1 MTKFTKIIS
10 PKSGKVTEI
19 IHIADIHIRTGDEIA
34 SRYDEYYKVFSNLF
48 STLKRLNSVKN
59 NEAVCVICGD
69 TFHAKTKL
77 ETPGIKLFL
86 YLLQNIGRILPT
98 FIILGNHDFKQ
109 DQMDNSID
117 FLDAFGHLISE
128 NIVFLQ
134 ETGLYTCAN
143 LGIGMV
149 DIKETLRIGS
159 GSGMADR
166 LPDFPNPNDFP
177 EEITKTIALFHGT
190 MVHSKFTDNRTT
202 DEGYPWEWIDV
213 GYNYALLGD
222 IHKQQIF
229 PIRKKTKMMAAYSGS
244 LIQQNY
250 GETLFK
256 HGILVWNLQE
266 DSVKSIDIKNEYGFV
281 KLMNKSN
288 TWLLEK
294 SPLIDSVKNENFPN
308 KLRIRIFGSY
318 NDDQKQGLKEMLD
331 DCEYTLDETVIK
343 DDITQTNSS
352 DFSSEGLLEQYML
365 ENNISDYSVPEL
377 DELLIKN
384 EPEFNDELKKIIKK
398 KNNDLEKE
406 YSIYSKTL
414 EISDNITKFN
424 IKYLEWAG
432 LLCYSGKN
440 FVDFELMKNKTNLIS
455 APNGGGKS
463 SYLEI
468 ICISIYGKPIPS
480 RSVKGNPIALI
491 SKGKNEKDP
500 SYTVVH
506 IEIDES
512 IYRINRIFDKDGKP
526 KSRGGGVFKKNGDE
540 WVSICIDSPKIKEW
554 VLKNVG
560 NIEEF
565 LMTTLV
571 SQSNDSDFLSMKPV
585 EQRSHLEKLLGL
597 KVANSKANLFKQAFL
612 ITKSFKTNLDICLGE
627 GLNDCTNLD
636 ELMEI
641 NKLYDTKKSFLKNL
655 TSSLVNSWGICK
667 IEDLKLTIENIDN
680 KIDFYGD
687 YDEIK
692 KNIVNKETKQ
702 RELEEIISNMHQPCK
717 NPANNSEYYR
727 SKLTSCVD
735 KLEECRIIREQFDS
749 KSLYTKP
756 LFEKIQIDQ
765 IESVIDEEMD
775 CINPSKEVY
784 DDSIIKIESYSKQ
797 LQNTEVKIKEL
808 SDTIDDLETKDD
820 ILYEKVKNIQIER
833 GNSPIVD
840 KDSVISLIENVKKN
854 KESEDK
860 KRTLHAL
867 YGARMYYW
875 NENVLKIEENKR
887 NITRVNNGIHGI
899 EESLKDSPYNPNC
912 AACNQQPLRKQLS
925 SLYVDLKTLQNESKS
940 LSKIGK
946 NLTEISN
953 TKYEKLSK
961 WIEEFDKNVKLF
973 DEYTQYLADWNIY
986 EEIALKCKLVEE
998 ERDNIRKEI
1007 REMKSKNKA
1016 SSLRINMFKTDL
1028 QEYQKICK
1036 NYDSFQS
1043 KKNYWDERRA
1053 FIASVRAQWLL
1064 YDKYVEYVE
1073 ISEEY
1078 EKYEAKHLQLKKLL
1092 EDCDKYAIFIEE
1104 LNVNKNW
1111 VVTIRNEID
1120 TLKILVKEIDYWS
1133 NVLNLKPSFDKQ
1145 CLIELEIEN
1154 IREEI
1159 QTLYGSKEVLIH
1171 SINQNKKV
1179 TEKSRH
1185 LREISDVFGNKIDKL
1200 NNLGKLF
1207 DNYRSWLYEKHI
1219 LPKLVRRANR
1229 FVSNVEPYLSLC
1241 YTIQEDGTFAFTAK
1255 NEKHEVSLEK
1265 ASGFEYFIMAMSL
1278 RLAFMTLTMG
1288 DKFGG
1293 QFFIDEGFTACDA
1306 RHLNK
1311 IPNFLQSL
1319 LEMFDSI
1326 ILVSHIEHIKDSV
1339 DNTIFIRN
1347 KSIQHGST
1355 YSFKKP
1361 KIVRKKRV
1369 TLRE

>member
-1 MTKFTKIIS
+1 MTNITKIIS

-19 IHIADIHIRTGDEIA
+19 IHIADIHIRNGDEIA
-34 SRYDEYYKVFSNLF
+34 SRYDEYYKVFTNLF
-48 STLKRLNSVKN
+48 STLKKLDSVKN

-86 YLLQNIGRILPT
+86 YLLQNLGSILPT

-117 FLDAFGHLISE
+117 FLDAFGHVISE

-159 GSGMADR
+159 GSGMADK
-166 LPDFPNPNDFP
+166 LPDFPDPNEFP
-177 EEITKTIALFHGT
+177 EEINKTIALFHGT

-202 DEGYPWEWIDV
+202 DEGYPWEWMDV

-281 KLMNKSN
+281 KLMNKN
-288 TWLLEK
+288 NKWLLEK
-294 SPLIDSVKNENFPN
+294 TDLIDSVKNENFPK

-318 NDDQKQGLKEMLD
+318 NDEQKYELKEMLD

-377 DELLIKN
+377 DELLIQN
-384 EPEFNDELKKIIKK
+384 EPEFNGELKKIVKK
-398 KNNDLEKE
+398 KNTDLEKE
-406 YSIYSKTL
+406 YSIYAKTL

-432 LLCYSGKN
+432 LLCYSDKN
-440 FVDFELMKNKTNLIS
+440 WVDFNLMKNKTNLIS

-480 RSVKGNPIALI
+480 RSIKGNPIALI
-491 SKGKNEKDP
+491 SKGKGEKDP

-506 IEIDES
+506 IEIDEAT
-512 IYRINRIFDKDGKP
+512 YRINRIFDKDGKP

-540 WVSICIDSPKIKEW
+540 WLTVCIDSPKIKEW

-560 NIEEF
+560 NIDEF

-597 KVANSKANLFKQAFL
+597 RVANSKANLFKQAFS

-627 GLNDCTNLD
+627 NSNDSENVD
-636 ELMEI
+636 ELQAI
-641 NKLYDTKKSFLKNL
+641 NAIYNAKKSLLKNL
-655 TSSLVNSWGICK
+655 SSSLTNSWGNCK
-667 IEDLKLTIENIDN
+667 IEDLKLNVDNIENRIN
-680 KIDFYGD
+680 VYED

-692 KNIVNKETKQ
+692 NNIVYKETKQ
-702 RELEEIISNMHQPCK
+702 RELEEVISNMHQPCK
-717 NPANNSEYYR
+717 KPENNSEYYQN
-727 SKLTSCVD
+727 KLELCVH
-735 KLEECRIIREQFDS
+735 KLEECQIMIDNFDS
-749 KSLYTKP
+749 NCLYTKP
-756 LFEKIQIDQ
+756 LFEKIQIDK
-765 IESVIDEEMD
+765 IESAIDEETD
-775 CINPSKEVY
+775 CVIPSKEVY
-784 DDSIIKIESYSKQ
+784 DDSITKIESYSNKLQKTQ
-797 LQNTEVKIKEL
+797 LKVKKL
-808 SDTIDDLETKDD
+808 SDTIDELETKDD
-820 ILYEKVKNIQIER
+820 MLYEKVKNIQKER
-833 GNSPIVD
+833 GNSPIID
-840 KDSVISLIENVKKN
+840 KDRIIDLIENVEKN
-854 KESEDK
+854 RHSEDK

-867 YGARMYYW
+867 YGAQMYYW
-875 NENVLKIEENKR
+875 NQNLMKIEENER
-887 NITRVNNGIHGI
+887 NIRRVNTGIKGI

-912 AACNQQPLRKQLS
+912 AACNQQPLRKQLN
-925 SLYVDLKTLQNESKS
+925 SLYVELKTLQDESES
-940 LSKIGK
+940 LSKVGK
-946 NLTEISN
+946 NLTQISN

-961 WIEEFDKNVKLF
+961 WIEEFDTNLKLF
-973 DEYTQYLADWNIY
+973 DKYTQYLDDWNVY
-986 EEIALKCKLVEE
+986 DEMCAKCTLVEE
-998 ERDNIRKEI
+998 ERENIRQEI
-1007 REMKSKNKA
+1007 REMKSKNKEY
-1016 SSLRINMFKTDL
+1016 SLRINMLNTDL
-1028 QEYQKICK
+1028 QEYQQICK
-1036 NYDSFQS
+1036 NYDSFQC

-1064 YDKYVEYVE
+1064 YDRYVKIVE
-1073 ISEEY
+1073 FSEIY
-1078 EKYEAKHLQLKKLL
+1078 EKYKAKHLQLKNLL
-1092 EDCDKYAIFIEE
+1092 DDCDKYAIFIEE
-1104 LNVNKNW
+1104 LNVNKGK
-1111 VVTIRNEID
+1111 VVTIRNEIQ
-1120 TLKILVKEIDYWS
+1120 TLKDIVKELDYWS
-1133 NVLNLKPSFDKQ
+1133 NVLNLKSDFDKQ
-1145 CLIELEIEN
+1145 RLVELEIESL
-1154 IREEI
+1154 REEI
-1159 QTLYGSKEVLIH
+1159 QILYGSKEVLSH

-1179 TEKSRH
+1179 NEKDRR
-1185 LREISDVFGNKIDKL
+1185 LREISEIFGNKMDKL
-1200 NNLGKLF
+1200 NHLGKLF

-1241 YTIQEDGTFAFTAK
+1241 YTIQEDGTFSFTAK

-1265 ASGFEYFIMAMSL
+1265 ASGFEYFILAMSL

-1347 KSIQHGST
+1347 RSIQHGST

-1369 TLRE
+1369 NS